1 MRASLISIAPQ
12 LFRDLKPTAVFL
24 YYRNRIRL
32 LPRPRKQTALTT
44 SLHFDA
50 LVIDGHCDS
59 IGDQLTNKRW
69 LGERSDA
76 GHIDL
81 PRLREGGVDAQ
92 FFACYVP
99 VPYQRHGAV
108 THALARLD
116 QLHLLADQLPDQFVI
131 ARTVADIHNAKAAG
145 KIAAIAGLEGAEALD
160 SDIGVLR
167 QFYRL
172 GVRNLGLAWNY
183 RNAACD
189 GVSERRTGGGL
200 TEFGVA
206 VVQECNRLGITIDVS
221 HLAPAGLE
229 DVLAISEQPIIA
241 SHSNAFALCDHPRNL
256 TDSQMIAIA
265 AKGGVIGV
273 TFVNAFL
280 RREQPE
286 QATLEDVLEHLE
298 YMLTVVGEDHI
309 AIGSDFDG
317 CTPPADLSDTT
328 SYPKI
333 TAQLQERGYK
343 DETIRKIL
351 GGNFLRI
358 FAQVWK

>member
-1 MRASLISIAPQ
+1 MS
-12 LFRDLKPTAVFL
+12 
-24 YYRNRIRL
+24 N
-32 LPRPRKQTALTT
+32 

-50 LVIDGHCDS
+50 LVIDGHCDT
-59 IGDQLTNKRW
+59 IGEQLSGKRW
-69 LGERSDA
+69 LGDRSDE

-99 VPYQRHGAV
+99 VPYQRHGAA

-116 QLHLLADQLPDQFVI
+116 QLHLLAEWLPEELII
-131 ARTVADIHNAKAAG
+131 ARTTDDIYQAKAAG

-160 SDIGVLR
+160 GEIGLLR
-167 QFYRL
+167 HYHRL
-172 GVRNLGLAWNY
+172 GVRNLGLAWNF

-189 GVSERRTGGGL
+189 GVSERRSGGGL

-206 VVQECNRLGITIDVS
+206 VVQECNRLGITLDVS

-229 DVLAISEQPIIA
+229 DVLALSEDPIIA

-256 TDSQMIAIA
+256 TDSQLEAIA

-273 TFVNAFL
+273 TFVNSFL
-280 RREQPE
+280 RREDPE
-286 QATLEDVLEHLE
+286 ETTIDDVLEHLE
-298 YMLTVVGEDHI
+298 YMLALVGEDHI

-317 CTPPADLSDTT
+317 CTPPSDMPDTT
-328 SYPKI
+328 VYPRI
-333 TAQLQERGYK
+333 TELLQARGYG
-343 DETIRKIL
+343 EATIRKIL
-351 GGNFLRI
+351 GGNFMRI
-358 FAQVWK
+358 FERVWK

>member
-1 MRASLISIAPQ
+1 MTDARSHAP
-12 LFRDLKPTAVFL
+12 
-24 YYRNRIRL
+24 
-32 LPRPRKQTALTT
+32 PRKQPALTT
-44 SLHFDA
+44 PLHFDA
-50 LVIDGHCDS
+50 LVIDGHCDT
-59 IGDQLTNKRW
+59 IGEQLSGKRW
-69 LGERSDA
+69 LGDRSSE

-99 VPYQRHGAV
+99 LPYQRHGAV
-108 THALARLD
+108 AHALARLD
-116 QLHLLADQLPDQFVI
+116 QLHLLAERLPEQFVI
-131 ARTVADIHNAKAAG
+131 ARTAADIRQAKAVG

-160 SDIGVLR
+160 GDIGVLR

-172 GVRNLGLAWNY
+172 GVRNLGLAWNF

-189 GVSERRTGGGL
+189 GVSERRSGGGL

-206 VVQECNRLGITIDVS
+206 VVQECNRLGIIIDVS

-229 DVLAISEQPIIA
+229 DVLALSEEPIIA

-256 TDSQMIAIA
+256 TDDQMAAIA
-265 AKGGVIGV
+265 AKGGLIGV

-286 QATLEDVLEHLE
+286 QTTINDVLEHLE
-298 YMLTVVGEDHI
+298 YMLAVVGEDHI

-317 CTPPADLSDTT
+317 CTPPTDMADTT
-328 SYPKI
+328 CYPQI
-333 TAQLQERGYK
+333 TALLQEGGYS
-343 DETIRKIL
+343 ETIICKIL
-351 GGNFLRI
+351 GGNFMRI
-358 FAQVWK
+358 FEKVWK